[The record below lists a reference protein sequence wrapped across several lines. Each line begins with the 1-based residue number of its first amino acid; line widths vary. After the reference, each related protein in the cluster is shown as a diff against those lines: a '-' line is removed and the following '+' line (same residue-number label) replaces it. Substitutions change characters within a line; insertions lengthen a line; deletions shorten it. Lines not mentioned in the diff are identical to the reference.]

1 MPGKQPENCS
11 FCGKPASKTGK
22 LIAGPGDVGI
32 CDTCVATCGRLIERE
47 STRDSKPAGTGPT
60 MQSATKR
67 AALHPVK
74 LIAPATL
81 RHELDA
87 HIIGQDHAKKV
98 LSVAVNNHYKRL
110 NDRLAQAAA
119 GSSKD
124 SGDAESEFSD
134 VELDKS
140 NVLLIGPTGTG
151 KTLLARTLAK
161 MLDVP
166 FAIADA
172 TTLTEAG
179 YVGDDVETIV
189 LRLLQAADM
198 DVEKAQRGIIFIDEI
213 DKIGRKS
220 DSASITRDV
229 SGEGVQ
235 QALLKLLEGTIC
247 NVPPAG
253 GRKHPEQQ
261 CIQVDTSNI
270 LFIAGGAF
278 VGLDRLIARRAGT
291 KALGF
296 IQGGVISPNLTAEQV
311 LAGLQPEDLFSFGM
325 IPEFVGRLPVIS
337 VLEPLSRDALVRILT
352 EPRNAPTKQYRKLF
366 LMSGMK
372 LEFTP
377 ESLDAAA
384 DRALELGT
392 GARGLRSVLEGVLLE
407 TMYHLPEAEVGSLF
421 TVTAEAIRGKTPV
434 QITAPKSLRKKSS

>member
-1 MPGKQPENCS
+1 MAGDRAESCS
-11 FCGKPASKTGK
+11 FCGKPAAQAGK
-22 LIAGPGDVGI
+22 LIAGPAGVGI
-32 CDTCVATCGRLIERE
+32 CDACVSTCGRLLDRE
-47 STRDSKPAGTGPT
+47 KTRDGKPAASAAAGGPA
-60 MQSATKR
+60 MQEAPAKQPL
-67 AALHPVK
+67 APIK
-74 LIAPATL
+74 LIPPTKL
-81 RHELDA
+81 RLELDA
-87 HIIGQDHAKKV
+87 HVIGQAHAKKV
-98 LSVAVNNHYKRL
+98 LSVAVFNHYKRL
-110 NDRLAQAAA
+110 NDRHTQATAAQA
-119 GSSKD
+119 
-124 SGDAESEFSD
+124 GDLAD

-151 KTLLARTLAK
+151 KTLLARSLAR

-179 YVGDDVETIV
+179 YVGDDVETVI

-198 DVEKAQRGIIFIDEI
+198 DIERAQRGIVFIDEI

-261 CIQVDTSNI
+261 CIRVDTSDI
-270 LFIAGGAF
+270 LFICGGAF
-278 VGLDRLIARRAGT
+278 AGLDRIIARRGGA
-291 KALGF
+291 KSLGF
-296 IQGGVISPNLTAEQV
+296 VPPRNDAPSLSAEQII
-311 LAGLQPEDLFSFGM
+311 AGLQPEDLFSFGM

-337 VLEPLSRDALVRILT
+337 VLEPLDREALIRILT
-352 EPRNAPTKQYRKLF
+352 EPRNAATKQYRKLF
-366 LMSGMK
+366 ALSGMT
-372 LEFTP
+372 LEFTR
-377 ESLDAAA
+377 EGLEAAA
-384 DRALELGT
+384 DKALALGT

-407 TMYHLPEAEVGSLF
+407 TMYALPEATPGSKF
-421 TVTAEAIRGKTPV
+421 TVTAEAIRGEKPV
-434 QITAPKSLRKKSS
+434 TVSAAAPKKKAS

>member
-1 MPGKQPENCS
+1 MPGDRAESCS
-11 FCGKPASKTGK
+11 FCGKPATQAGK
-22 LIAGPGDVGI
+22 LIAGPGGVGI
-32 CDTCVATCGRLIERE
+32 CEACVSTCGRLLERE
-47 STRDSKPAGTGPT
+47 KTRDGKPAAPTAAGGP
-60 MQSATKR
+60 
-67 AALHPVK
+67 ALQEAPKKNPLTPVK
-74 LIAPATL
+74 LIPPTKL
-81 RHELDA
+81 RSELDA
-87 HIIGQDHAKKV
+87 HVIGQDHAKKV
-98 LSVAVNNHYKRL
+98 LSVAVFNHYKRL
-110 NDRLAQAAA
+110 NDRLTQATAEQA
-119 GSSKD
+119 GD
-124 SGDAESEFSD
+124 LAD

-151 KTLLARTLAK
+151 KTLLARSLAR

-179 YVGDDVETIV
+179 YVGDDVETVV

-198 DVEKAQRGIIFIDEI
+198 DIDRAQRGIVFIDEI

-261 CIQVDTSNI
+261 CIRVDTSDI
-270 LFIAGGAF
+270 LFICGGAF
-278 VGLDRLIARRAGT
+278 AGLDRIIARRSGS
-291 KALGF
+291 KSLGF
-296 IQGGVISPNLTAEQV
+296 VAPQNDQPTLSAEQII
-311 LAGLQPEDLFSFGM
+311 AGLQPEDLFSFGM

-337 VLEPLSRDALVRILT
+337 VLEPLDRAALIRILT
-352 EPRNAPTKQYRKLF
+352 EPRNAATKQYRKLF
-366 LMSGMK
+366 ALSGMA
-372 LEFTP
+372 LEFNR
-377 ESLDAAA
+377 ESLEAAA
-384 DRALELGT
+384 DKALALGT

-407 TMYHLPEAEVGSLF
+407 TMYALPEAVPGSKF
-421 TVTAEAIRGKTPV
+421 TVTAEAIRGDKPV
-434 QITAPKSLRKKSS
+434 TVSAPKKKAA

>member
-1 MPGKQPENCS
+1 MLGAQAESCS

-22 LIAGPGDVGI
+22 LIAGPGGVGI
-32 CDTCVATCGRLIERE
+32 CDACVATCGRLIERKQE
-47 STRDSKPAGTGPT
+47 GERKAANAGPT
-60 MQSATKR
+60 VQPGAEKSPVEPIKLIQP
-67 AALHPVK
+67 AAL
-74 LIAPATL
+74 
-81 RHELDA
+81 RQGLDL
-87 HIIGQDHAKKV
+87 HVIGQDHAKKV
-98 LSVAVNNHYKRL
+98 LSVAVHNHYKRL
-110 NDRLAQAAA
+110 NDRLAQAGKA
-119 GSSKD
+119 K
-124 SGDAESEFSD
+124 GDELSD

-179 YVGDDVETIV
+179 YVGDDVETII

-198 DVEKAQRGIIFIDEI
+198 DVEKAQRGIVFIDEI

-261 CIQVDTSNI
+261 CIRVDTSDI

-296 IQGGVISPNLTAEQV
+296 IQGGNIAPNLTAEQV

-337 VLEPLSRDALVRILT
+337 VLEPLSREALVRILT

-366 LMSGMK
+366 MMSGMV

-377 ESLDAAA
+377 ESLNAAA

-407 TMYHLPEAEVGSLF
+407 TMYHLPEAAAGSQF
-421 TVTAEAIRGKTPV
+421 TVTAEAIRGEKPV
-434 QITAPKSLRKKSS
+434 DITAPKPKSSKKS

>member
-1 MPGKQPENCS
+1 MSGTQAESCS
-11 FCGKPASKTGK
+11 FCGKPASQVGK
-22 LIAGPGDVGI
+22 LIAGPEGVGI
-32 CDTCVATCGRLIERE
+32 CDVCVSTCGRLIERE
-47 STRDSKPAGTGPT
+47 NKKTQSTKSETATSKAPL
-60 MQSATKR
+60 S
-67 AALHPVK
+67 PVK
-74 LIAPATL
+74 LVAPAQL
-81 RHELDA
+81 RAELDA
-87 HIIGQDHAKKV
+87 YVIGQDHAKKV
-98 LSVAVNNHYKRL
+98 LSVAVHNHYKRL
-110 NDRLAQAAA
+110 NDRLQK
-119 GSSKD
+119 SSSENK
-124 SGDAESEFSD
+124 GELAE

-151 KTLLARTLAK
+151 KTLLAKTLAR

-179 YVGDDVETIV
+179 YVGDDVETVI

-198 DVEKAQRGIIFIDEI
+198 DVERAQRGIIFIDEI

-261 CIQVDTSNI
+261 CIRVDTSDI

-278 VGLDRLIARRAGT
+278 VGLDRMIARRTGT
-291 KALGF
+291 KSLGF
-296 IQGGVISPNLTAEQV
+296 VQGGDISPNLSAEQV

-337 VLEPLSRDALVRILT
+337 VLEPLNREALVRILT

-366 LMSGMK
+366 ALSEMS
-372 LEFTP
+372 LEFTSD
-377 ESLDAAA
+377 SLNAVA

-407 TMYHLPEAEVGSLF
+407 TMYHLPEATPGSTF
-421 TVTAEAIRGKTPV
+421 TVTAEAIRGQKPV
-434 QITAPKSLRKKSS
+434 SLSAPEEKNKKRA

>member
-1 MPGKQPENCS
+1 MAGDQADCCS
-11 FCGKPASKTGK
+11 FCGKPAAQAGK
-22 LIAGPGDVGI
+22 LIAGPKGVGI
-32 CDTCVATCGRLIERE
+32 CDVCVITCSRLIERE
-47 STRDSKPAGTGPT
+47 RSRGTKPGLAAIGPAL
-60 MQSATKR
+60 QSAPPVT
-67 AALHPVK
+67 ALAPIK
-74 LIAPATL
+74 LIAPAKL
-81 RHELDA
+81 RAELDT

-98 LSVAVNNHYKRL
+98 LSVAVHNHYKRV
-110 NDRLAQAAA
+110 NDRLAQAT
-119 GSSKD
+119 GGK
-124 SGDAESEFSD
+124 GSEFGE

-151 KTLLARTLAK
+151 KTLLAKTLAR

-179 YVGDDVETIV
+179 YVGDDVETVV

-198 DVEKAQRGIIFIDEI
+198 NVERAQRGIIFIDEI

-235 QALLKLLEGTIC
+235 QALLKLLEGTVC

-261 CIQVDTSNI
+261 CIRIDTSDI

-278 VGLDRLIARRAGT
+278 IGLDRLIARRAGT

-296 IQGGVISPNLTAEQV
+296 IKGGNIPPTLTAEQV

-337 VLEPLSRDALVRILT
+337 VLEPLSREALVRILT
-352 EPRNAPTKQYRKLF
+352 EPQNAPTKQYRKLF
-366 LMSGMK
+366 AMSGMQ
-372 LEFTP
+372 LEFSK

-384 DRALELGT
+384 ERALALGT
-392 GARGLRSVLEGVLLE
+392 GARALRSVLEGVLLE
-407 TMYHLPEAEVGSLF
+407 TMYALPEHPAGSKF
-421 TVTAEAIRGKTPV
+421 TVSAEAIRGEKPV
-434 QITAPKSLRKKSS
+434 TVIAAGTKGRKGA